1 MPLKSAQ
8 VWQLLTEKQ
17 ADFQAS
23 DQAALKV
30 LQQYHQ
36 ALSITSR
43 QTAQT
48 LTAALS
54 EFDAVGA
61 TPIEPLGHHPNWV
74 IPFEMSW
81 QNREQSLDWVRQQ
94 LTGIPSFAVD
104 GSQIFP
110 TKDLSL
116 PVALIQIGW
125 FENPHL
131 PEGNYE
137 KDVRLD
143 VMTPAELQDSE
154 YQRPADRQVNMRR
167 FQMET
172 ECLIDYMGRNSGDS
186 ERLVFLDGSLVATFA
201 EVFDPEC
208 RHFYVD
214 CLLELLRASEQHQVP
229 LVAFIDSSSS
239 GDLAR
244 LLQLLH
250 PLPPAPTLTDASLLT
265 SFMEWGDRTPLF
277 RCQRG
282 GQDTQKGI
290 LHYYQEQADQIGFI
304 YLKTNDGPPARL
316 EIPLWVY
323 EAGFLDRVIDWVRGE
338 IVIGSGYPYA
348 IETADQTAVL
358 QAADRQ
364 SFFQILQEWAQQS
377 DLRVRFSRK
386 MISKAHRR

>member
-17 ADFQAS
+17 ADFHAS
-23 DQAALKV
+23 DQATLQL
-30 LQQYHQ
+30 LQQYRQ

-48 LTAALS
+48 LIATLA
-54 EFDAVGA
+54 EFEAVGA
-61 TPIEPLGHHPNWV
+61 TPVEPLGHHPHWV
-74 IPFEMSW
+74 MPFAVSW

-110 TKDLSL
+110 SKDLSL

-172 ECLIDYMGRNSGDS
+172 ECLVDYMTRNSGDS
-186 ERLVFLDGSLVATFA
+186 ERLVFLDGSLIATFA
-201 EVFDPEC
+201 EAFDPEC
-208 RHFYVD
+208 RHCYVD

-229 LVAFIDSSSS
+229 LVAYIDSSTS
-239 GDLAR
+239 GDLVR
-244 LLQLLH
+244 LLQLIN
-250 PLPPAPTLTDASLLT
+250 PLPAAPTLTDASLFAPL
-265 SFMEWGDRTPLF
+265 MAWGDRTPLF

-282 GQDTQKGI
+282 GQGTNKGI
-290 LHYYQEQADQIGFI
+290 LHYYQEQADQIGFT

-323 EAGFLDRVIDWVRGE
+323 EAGLLDRLVDWVRGE

-358 QAADRQ
+358 QSTDRQ
-364 SFFQILQEWAQQS
+364 SFFRILQEWAEQT